1 MKDHQIVDEEMF
13 FNYKIKQSNTKITK
27 KISLVK
33 LQGNQCQENN
43 NNSCTNQ
50 LVSCCVNNS
59 HSKMVITIITCNIFV
74 ISPLVYQSITNG
86 NLKFSLFLEA
96 LDLIITNLYP
106 N

>member
-1 MKDHQIVDEEMF
+1 MKDRQNVDEEMF
-13 FNYKIKQSNTKITK
+13 FNYKIKQNNNKIT
-27 KISLVK
+27 LVK
-33 LQGNQCQENN
+33 LQGNRCQQNNNN

-74 ISPLVYQSITNG
+74 VSPLVYQSIVNG
-86 NLKFSLFLEA
+86 NFKNSLFLET